1 MRGRWLAGVSV
12 LMCGCIAAALGDDVR
27 WRAAVTPPSAPN
39 SSDATVQ
46 PSVNLGQPTWV
57 GINPGTPMPRDRNV
71 DGLPPA
77 PATASPIPTT
87 AVPVASS
94 RNQIAATGIVPIQY
108 DAPPPAPPPGSTVAP
123 PPPAGIAPLP
133 PPPPPVGPDYGSG
146 PAGPSDGGFFK
157 NCWQKIEWGSC
168 SGSGRTLFQS
178 DHGFDNMISP
188 VSSPFLNED
197 PRSLTELRP
206 IFIWEATP
214 RHNSTFDGGSVFF
227 LGTQARLAVTERISV
242 VMSELGA
249 IWQEPNNP
257 TPYFQRE
264 GGLAELR
271 IGPKFT
277 FLRDECSRTLGAFGV
292 TFDIPLGSS
301 RVEQNNGSLSV
312 APYFTFAHSFAGSS
326 YGNFNAQGTIG
337 YNFSVNQERSEF
349 LFMNLHLDYD
359 IAGAH
364 KIYPLIELNF
374 LHYGRGGNN
383 TNVNGFEGGDLF
395 NFGAQAVSSSNDLTM
410 ALGARYKFCE
420 CAQVGFALEFPLA
433 GAKDLDGFRITTDF
447 ILRY

>member
-1 MRGRWLAGVSV
+1 V
-12 LMCGCIAAALGDDVR
+12 LLCGCLAAALGDDVR
-27 WRAAVTPPSAPN
+27 WRAAVTTPAAPSP
-39 SSDATVQ
+39 SDAGA
-46 PSVNLGQPTWV
+46 PPAVNLGQPTWV

-77 PATASPIPTT
+77 PVTAQPTPT
-87 AVPVASS
+87 SAVPVASS

-123 PPPAGIAPLP
+123 PPGVAPLP
-133 PPPPPVGPDYGSG
+133 PPPPPPPPIGPDGSG
-146 PAGPSDGGFFK
+146 PGGPADGGFFK

-168 SGSGRTLFQS
+168 NTNGRTWFQS
-178 DHGFDNMISP
+178 DHAFDNMISP

-206 IFIWEATP
+206 VFIWEKSP
-214 RHNSTFDGGSVFF
+214 VHNPIFNGGSIFF
-227 LGTQARLAVTERISV
+227 LGTQARVAVTERIDV
-242 VMSELGA
+242 VMTELGG

-257 TPYFQRE
+257 TPYFQRD
-264 GGLAELR
+264 GGFAELR

-292 TFDIPLGSS
+292 TFDLPVGS
-301 RVEQNNGSLSV
+301 RDVEQNNGALSI
-312 APYFTFAHSFAGSS
+312 APYLTFAHSFPGSS
-326 YGNFNAQGTIG
+326 YGNFNAQGTVG
-337 YNFSVNQERSEF
+337 YNFSVNQERAEYLF
-349 LFMNLHLDYD
+349 LNLHLDYD
-359 IAGAH
+359 IAGMH

-374 LHYGRGGNN
+374 LHYSNGGSNG
-383 TNVNGFEGGDLF
+383 NVNGFEGGDLF
-395 NFGAQAVSSSNDLTM
+395 NFGAQAVSNSNDLTL

-420 CAQVGFALEFPLA
+420 WAQVGLAVEFPLI